1 VLSTGREVLRR
12 WVRRGTER
20 ARERGAKAVGRALR
34 LTGAAVAAYVV
45 AEQMFPGTKPLLAPL
60 TALLVV
66 QVTLYSTLLTS
77 VQRVA
82 SVVAGVLVALL
93 VSSLLEF
100 SPWSLAVLIA
110 GSIMIGQLLHLREQM
125 LEVPISA
132 MLVLA
137 VGATGASA
145 SAVGRI
151 TETLVGA
158 AVGVLYN
165 VLLPGPVES
174 HTAGEAVEAFADD
187 MSAFLTSMANELA
200 DGLSEERAGR
210 WLDRIRTLTHQVG
223 RVDRVLVNAEESRK
237 LNVRA
242 LGTMDTAPS
251 LRSGLDALE
260 HCVLA
265 LRSLCRA
272 LLDQVR
278 QAPDEAQG
286 GYSPD
291 VREVFAVLFHD
302 LAAAVAGFGRLV
314 CAEAETV
321 ADPDKRTLATA
332 LDTVREARAR
342 LTDLLL
348 LDPYDDPE
356 RWALNG
362 TVLASVERVL
372 REIDVEERLR
382 QRARRRREWE
392 ERATASQAVD
402 RLRATSRQV
411 ARFPLLR
418 HQATASEGAPG
429 GLEDET
435 PSTG

>member
-1 VLSTGREVLRR
+1 
-12 WVRRGTER
+12 
-20 ARERGAKAVGRALR
+20 
-34 LTGAAVAAYVV
+34 
-45 AEQMFPGTKPLLAPL
+45 
-60 TALLVV
+60 
-66 QVTLYSTLLTS
+66 
-77 VQRVA
+77 
-82 SVVAGVLVALL
+82 
-93 VSSLLEF
+93 
-100 SPWSLAVLIA
+100 
-110 GSIMIGQLLHLREQM
+110 
-125 LEVPISA
+125 
-132 MLVLA
+132 
-137 VGATGASA
+137 
-145 SAVGRI
+145 
-151 TETLVGA
+151 
-158 AVGVLYN
+158 
-165 VLLPGPVES
+165 
-174 HTAGEAVEAFADD
+174 
-187 MSAFLTSMANELA
+187 MSMFLTSMANELV

-210 WLDRIRTLTHQVG
+210 WLDRIRSLTHQVG
-223 RVDRVLVNAEESRK
+223 RVDRELVNAEESRK

-272 LLDQVR
+272 LLDQIR
-278 QAPDEAQG
+278 HAPDETQG
-286 GYSPD
+286 GYAPD

-302 LAAAVAGFGRLV
+302 LAAAVAAFGRLV
-314 CAEAETV
+314 RAEAETV

-392 ERATASQAVD
+392 ERATAAQAVD

-418 HQATASEGAPG
+418 HPAAESTSGA
-429 GLEDET
+429 LEDES
-435 PSTG
+435 PSAG

>member
-1 VLSTGREVLRR
+1 MLQTGGRVLRR
-12 WVRRGTER
+12 WIRRGTQR
-20 ARERGAKAVGRALR
+20 AQERGAKAVVRALR

-45 AEQMFPGTKPLLAPL
+45 AEQMYPGTKPLLAPL

-66 QVTLYSTLLTS
+66 QVTLFSTLLTS
-77 VQRVA
+77 VQRIA
-82 SVVAGVLVALL
+82 SVIAGVLVALL
-93 VSSLLEF
+93 VSSVLPF

-110 GSIMIGQLLHLREQM
+110 GSIMVGQLLHLREQM

-145 SAVGRI
+145 SAAGRI

-165 VLLPGPVES
+165 VLLPGPVQS
-174 HTAGEAVEAFADD
+174 HSAGEAVEAFADD
-187 MSAFLTSMANELA
+187 MAKVLRSMANELA
-200 DGLSEERAGR
+200 DGLSEDTAGR
-210 WLDRIRTLTHQVG
+210 WLDRVRGLSRQVA
-223 RVDRVLVNAEESRK
+223 RVDRELVNAEESRK

-260 HCVLA
+260 HCVVA
-265 LRSLCRA
+265 LRAICRA
-272 LLDQVR
+272 ILDQTR
-278 QAPDEAQG
+278 RDDAPS
-286 GYSPD
+286 GYSSD
-291 VREVFAVLFHD
+291 IREVFAVLFHD
-302 LAAAVAGFGRLV
+302 LAAAVSAFGRLV
-314 CAEAETV
+314 RAEADSV
-321 ADPDKRTLATA
+321 ADPDGRTLSTA

-348 LDPYDDPE
+348 LNPQDDPE

-362 TVLASVERVL
+362 TLLSSVERVL

-392 ERATASQAVD
+392 ERTPAAQAVD

-411 ARFPLLR
+411 ARLPLLR
-418 HQATASEGAPG
+418 HQVPEPAAEPGSAAPDDDTRSPG
-429 GLEDET
+429 
-435 PSTG
+435 